1 VAGAGQAFIVHA
13 ACLLINRSI
22 WNNLS
27 VCFPGG
33 ISMSRSRCIAGI
45 ALLATIATANAI
57 AQAWPSKPVRIILG
71 SAAGSGPDTLTR
83 NLAERFAK
91 AVGQPVVVDNRPGA
105 NGVIA
110 AQAGARAP
118 ADGYTLLLA
127 TSSSFSVN
135 PHTIKALPYDPIKDF
150 SPVILVATGGLAL
163 IANPK
168 VPFKTLQEL
177 IAYDKAQPG
186 KLSVA
191 TEGPVAGSL
200 LAYLN
205 RSIGTKLVQ
214 IPYNSPPQ
222 TMQDTLAGRTEL
234 TIASIIV
241 ATPFVRRGELRPIA
255 VMAPRRDPTLPDVP
269 SAAET
274 VPGFGIY
281 AWVMFVAP
289 AGTPPDIVRRMNTE
303 LDRILKDPEVVRW
316 MLTFGNR
323 AEGGTAEHATE
334 FVRADTALW
343 GRIAQ
348 DAGLKP
354 E

>member
-1 VAGAGQAFIVHA
+1 MVYFRCVIAVAA
-13 ACLLINRSI
+13 AMAC
-22 WNNLS
+22 
-27 VCFPGG
+27 V
-33 ISMSRSRCIAGI
+33 
-45 ALLATIATANAI
+45 LASANAD
-57 AQAWPSKPVRIILG
+57 AQAWPSKPIRIIVG

-83 NLAERFAK
+83 NLADRLSK
-91 AVGQPVVVDNRPGA
+91 AVGQPVLVDNRPGA

-118 ADGYTLLLA
+118 ADGYTFLLA

-135 PHTIKALPYDPIKDF
+135 PHTVKALPYDPIKDF
-150 SPVILVATGGLAL
+150 SPVSLIATGGLAL

-205 RSIGTKLVQ
+205 KSIGTKLVQ

-222 TMQDTLAGRTEL
+222 TMQDTLGGRTEL
-234 TIASIIV
+234 TLASIIV
-241 ATPFVRRGELRPIA
+241 ATPFIKRGELRPIA

-269 SAAET
+269 SVAET
-274 VPGFGIY
+274 VPGFGVF

-289 AGTPPDIVRRMNTE
+289 AGTPPEIVGRMNAE
-303 LDRILKDPEVVRW
+303 MDRILKDPEVAAW

-323 AEGGTAEHATE
+323 AEGGTAEHAKE